1 VKRTSLA
8 GRAGPKLETI
18 EHFIALSYV
27 IQQAIAQSAS
37 GEDLSNVQ
45 MRLLAILRD
54 REPSMTALGSFLNLE
69 KSSVTGLVDRA
80 AERGFVKRTR
90 PSSDRR
96 AVHVALTARGR
107 ALDARLRPAIT
118 SRVARLLDGLTPAE
132 HEQVANAMNRIAA
145 TLTPAA
151 S

>member
-1 VKRTSLA
+1 VTRTTLPETAAPS
-8 GRAGPKLETI
+8 LETV

-27 IQQAIAQSAS
+27 IQQIIADSVT
-37 GEDLSNVQ
+37 GVDLSNVQ

-54 REPSMTALGSFLNLE
+54 REPSMTALGAFLNLE

-80 AERGFVKRTR
+80 EERGLVKRTR

-118 SRVARLLDGLTPAE
+118 SRIAQLLAGLSPIENKQLA
-132 HEQVANAMNRIAA
+132 HVMGSIIASQA
-145 TLTPAA
+145 PAA